1 MKKLIVAAVVFV
13 NAILTQTC
21 FAVPYDQYTAK
32 GNETFWSIAKD
43 FDVDVSELQKINSL
57 VDPENIW
64 RGLLVSLP
72 HGHKPAPGLIPANE
86 VSRTTYKIQA
96 GDTFWS
102 IARSNGIPLSYLLE
116 ANPKV
121 KDPQHI
127 FPGLVINVP
136 TAPPSIPP
144 NANWEEKADYIIAV
158 AKDQFDV
165 PYVWGGEKPW
175 VALDCSSFTQYVYGR
190 AGIKLPRTSNWQY
203 QYGTYVPKDQLRKG
217 DLVFFKEHGSETI
230 THVAIYLGN
239 DLMINADTDPRDG
252 VQLEYIFGDDYYG
265 AAYAGAKRYF

>member
-1 MKKLIVAAVVFV
+1 MKKLIIAV
-13 NAILTQTC
+13 AILAGTTHSQTC
-21 FAVPYDQYTAK
+21 FAVPYDQYTAN
-32 GNETFWSIAKD
+32 GDETFWSIAKK

-64 RGLLVSLP
+64 RGLLISLP
-72 HGHKPAPGLIPANE
+72 QGHKPAAGLIPASE
-86 VSRTTYKIQA
+86 VSRTTYKMQA
-96 GDTFWS
+96 GDTFWG
-102 IARSNGIPLSYLLE
+102 IAQKNRIPLSYLLE

-121 KDPQHI
+121 KNPHDI
-127 FPGLVINVP
+127 LPGLVINVP
-136 TAPPSIPP
+136 IAPPTISPS
-144 NANWEEKADYIIAV
+144 ASWEEKADYIIAV
-158 AKDQFDV
+158 ARDQFDV

-203 QYGTYVPKDQLRKG
+203 QYGTYVSKDQLRKG
-217 DLVFFKEHGSETI
+217 DLVFFKEHGSKTI